1 MIDYDW
7 GRLLSLGFSEETV
20 KKVKSLPP
28 TYKKGLTSA
37 EQDKA
42 KSTIKK
48 TMAKAKEGGVS
59 AKELYKDWESDKSF
73 NKRLKE
79 SGKEMPK
86 SKATEAY
93 KKMYGDHAEMDYA
106 ANAAQQAAIAVNMK
120 KEGKK
125 PKNESVDHAE
135 KAKKGLAAKA
145 EASGIPLSILRKV
158 YAKGMAAWRSG
169 HRPGVGA
176 QQWALGRV
184 NSFITGSGGARKADA
199 NLWKQAQSARGKKS

>member
-1 MIDYDW
+1 MNMNDFDW
-7 GRLLSLGFSEETV
+7 DRILSLGYSEKTV
-20 KKVKSLPP
+20 KELKD
-28 TYKKGLTSA
+28 TYKKGLTA
-37 EQDKA
+37 DEQSKA

-73 NKRLKE
+73 NKRLKD

-86 SKATEAY
+86 SPATDAY
-93 KKMYGDHAEMDYA
+93 KKMYGDHSEGDEDFAEGA
-106 ANAAQQAAIAVNMK
+106 AL
-120 KEGKK
+120 
-125 PKNESVDHAE
+125 KN
-135 KAKKGLAAKA
+135 KAKD
-145 EASGIPLSILRKV
+145 SGIPLGILRKV

-199 NLWKQAQSARGKKS
+199 DLWKQAQAAKGKSN